1 MTVISF
7 FLASKKHLLKSSSI
21 ELNFWIKFIEL
32 LTFENLLALLEDPDD
47 TDILDVETVS

>member
-7 FLASKKHLLKSSSI
+7 VLASEKHLLKSSLI
-21 ELNFWIKFIEL
+21 ELSFWIKFIEL
-32 LTFENLLALLEDPDD
+32 LTLENLLVLVEDPDD